1 MFSYCFNP
9 QPVFL
14 MQRLNAGD
22 FLPAGLNF
30 LSVGDTVSPPT
41 HNLKR

>member
-1 MFSYCFNP
+1 
-9 QPVFL
+9 